1 MLQYLI
7 ILLFLTAAF
16 PAGAAIVVQCPGDT
30 NGDAI
35 PEPGAPGYDPAVKCA
50 HLSAGDGFAR
60 MADGKV
66 LYSFGF
72 RDVTGKNTRRVM
84 TEGMLGAQWPG
95 PTLAVDEGDKFYLS
109 LSNVGMLM
117 RPDLFDPHTVHWHGF
132 PQAASIF
139 DGVPDVSISIN
150 MGGTLTYFYNVVEP
164 GTYIYHCHVEATE
177 HMEMGMLGT
186 IYVRPAQN
194 KLTAGTNLLGFTH
207 QQSYKYVYGEYPLQ
221 LAGVDSLFHEEHIAI
236 QPLPFYLLRDDYP
249 LINGRGYPDTVN
261 PAPLPGSEENM
272 MKTAQA
278 VSSLITATAGQKI
291 LLRLSNVSVSRY
303 YTLASPSIPMKVVGS
318 NARILR
324 GPDGKDLS
332 YTTSSVTIGGGE
344 MLDAILDTTGV
355 PPGTYMLYTANLHML
370 SNKDDENGGMMT
382 EIRIQ

>member
-1 MLQYLI
+1 
-7 ILLFLTAAF
+7 
-16 PAGAAIVVQCPGDT
+16 
-30 NGDAI
+30 
-35 PEPGAPGYDPAVKCA
+35 
-50 HLSAGDGFAR
+50 
-60 MADGKV
+60 
-66 LYSFGF
+66 
-72 RDVTGKNTRRVM
+72 
-84 TEGMLGAQWPG
+84 
-95 PTLAVDEGDKFYLS
+95 
-109 LSNVGMLM
+109 
-117 RPDLFDPHTVHWHGF
+117 
-132 PQAASIF
+132 
-139 DGVPDVSISIN
+139 
-150 MGGTLTYFYNVVEP
+150 
-164 GTYIYHCHVEATE
+164 
-177 HMEMGMLGT
+177 
-186 IYVRPAQN
+186 
-194 KLTAGTNLLGFTH
+194 
-207 QQSYKYVYGEYPLQ
+207 
-221 LAGVDSLFHEEHIAI
+221 
-236 QPLPFYLLRDDYP
+236 
-249 LINGRGYPDTVN
+249 
-261 PAPLPGSEENM
+261 M